1 MLNDQQRNV
10 TPNYLK
16 SPIMDSLMSTN
27 PERAVSYV
35 LSKYVTEYMD
45 KDVLILSEHTQTREA
60 ARMLRHYETDD
71 IIVTDDKKLP
81 VGIVT
86 DEDILNKVSDASV
99 YAEATQLKDVMS
111 APLITIN
118 EKSTLQ
124 DALHKMRDNNI
135 RKLPVISKKNQI
147 MGIIFQSTIANAIRN
162 ATSTAPRLLSPPV
175 KAVLGNLGFVL
186 QFAGVLLLVPAVVA
200 TVFEDTTTATGI
212 YLTTV
217 LLLVTGFFLNSYG
230 EKSSLNLQQAS
241 ILVFSSLFLLSLFGT
256 VPYLYV
262 FPSDETSIEV
272 FGNAFFS
279 SAAGFT
285 TGGISLFDEPE
296 KLSQS
301 FTFFR
306 SYTQLVGGMSFIYL
320 VITAF
325 YPESK
330 LQAMRGFNSGKTLH
344 MKELFLTITVIF
356 AIYIVIVASL
366 LYIFGERNIIDNFS
380 LAMSTLSTGGFTPTS
395 TILEGLLWQEH
406 IVLMGA
412 MILGALPFTF
422 HYAFVRKKFLSPK
435 LGKEVLA
442 YFAILGGATLLFAG
456 ISGLDPMQSVFYSV
470 SASTTAGLQ
479 IESLAGLSG
488 GAHTILIILMFIG
501 GCGFSTAGGLKIFR
515 LFHLRDIRAFI
526 SKVRRSELPSQNK
539 KEIISTLIIIAL
551 FPTISAITGAHL
563 SAIEDVPF
571 QDAFFEAA
579 GIITTGGLSAGVID
593 SNTDPATMIV
603 LGFLMIFG
611 RLEIIAIIYIF
622 VPKLS

>member
-1 MLNDQQRNV
+1 
-10 TPNYLK
+10 
-16 SPIMDSLMSTN
+16 MSTN
-27 PERAVSYV
+27 PEKAVAYV
-35 LSKYVTEYMD
+35 LSKSVTEYMD
-45 KDVLILSEHTQTREA
+45 KDVLMLDLKTLTREA
-60 ARMLRHYETDD
+60 ATMLRNYETDD
-71 IIVTDDKKLP
+71 IVVIDSEKFP

-86 DEDILNKVSDASV
+86 DEDILSKVSDATV
-99 YAEATQLKDVMS
+99 YAESTTLEQIMTK
-111 APLITIN
+111 PLITIN

-124 DALHKMRDNNI
+124 DALHIMRDNNV
-135 RKLPVISKKNQI
+135 RKLPVVSKKNQVLGMI
-147 MGIIFQSTIANAIRN
+147 LQSTIANIIRN
-162 ATSTAPRLLSPPV
+162 ATATTPRLLSPPV

-186 QFAGVLLLVPAVVA
+186 QFAGVLLLVPAVIA
-200 TVFEDTTTATGI
+200 TLLEDTVTASGI

-256 VPYLYV
+256 IPYLYV
-262 FPSDETSIEV
+262 FPSDETNVEV
-272 FGNAFFS
+272 FANAFFS

-296 KLSQS
+296 KLTQS

-330 LQAMRGFNSGKTLH
+330 LQAMRGFISGKTLH

-356 AIYIVIVASL
+356 AIYIVIVAFL
-366 LYIFGERNIIDNFS
+366 LYLFGERNIIDNFS

-395 TILEGLLWQEH
+395 TILDGLLWQEH
-406 IVLMGA
+406 IILMGA

-442 YFAILGGATLLFAG
+442 YFAILGGATLVFAA
-456 ISGLDPMQSVFYSV
+456 ISGLDPMQSAFYSV

-488 GAHTILIILMFIG
+488 GAHSILIILMFIG

-515 LFHLRDIRAFI
+515 LFHLRDIKPFI
-526 SKVRRSELPSQNK
+526 SKVGRSKLTSQNK
-539 KEIISTLIIIAL
+539 KEITSTLIILAL

-563 SAIEDVPF
+563 AEIEDVPF

-593 SNTDPATMIV
+593 NDTDPATMIV

-622 VPKLS
+622 VPRLS

>member
-1 MLNDQQRNV
+1 
-10 TPNYLK
+10 
-16 SPIMDSLMSTN
+16 MSTN
-27 PERAVSYV
+27 PEKAVAYV
-35 LSKYVTEYMD
+35 LSKNVTEYMD
-45 KDVLILSEHTQTREA
+45 KDVLMLDLKTLTREA
-60 ARMLRHYETDD
+60 ATMLRSYETDD
-71 IIVTDDKKLP
+71 IVVINAEKFP

-86 DEDILNKVSDASV
+86 DEDILSKVSDARV
-99 YAEATQLKDVMS
+99 YAESTTLEQIMS
-111 APLITIN
+111 KPLITIN

-124 DALHKMRDNNI
+124 DALHIMRDNNV
-135 RKLPVISKKNQI
+135 RKLPVVSKKNQVLGMI
-147 MGIIFQSTIANAIRN
+147 LQSTIANIIRN
-162 ATSTAPRLLSPPV
+162 ATATTPRLLSPPV

-200 TVFEDTTTATGI
+200 TLLEDTVTASGI

-241 ILVFSSLFLLSLFGT
+241 ILVFSSLYLLSLFGT
-256 VPYLYV
+256 IPYLYV
-262 FPSDETSIEV
+262 FQTEETSTQV
-272 FGNAFFS
+272 FADAFFS

-296 KLSQS
+296 KLTQS

-330 LQAMRGFNSGKTLH
+330 LQAMRGFISGKTLH

-356 AIYIVIVASL
+356 AIYIVIVAFL
-366 LYIFGERNIIDNFS
+366 LYLFGERNIIDNFS
-380 LAMSTLSTGGFTPTS
+380 LAMSTLSSGGFTPTS
-395 TILEGLLWQEH
+395 TILDGLLWQEH

-442 YFAILGGATLLFAG
+442 YFAILGGATLVFAS
-456 ISGLDPMQSVFYSV
+456 ISGLDPMQSAFYSV
-470 SASTTAGLQ
+470 SASSTAGLQ

-488 GAHTILIILMFIG
+488 GAHSILIILMFIG

-515 LFHLRDIRAFI
+515 LFHLRDIKTFI
-526 SKVRRSELPSQNK
+526 SKVGRSKLTSQNK
-539 KEIISTLIIIAL
+539 KEITSTLIILAL
-551 FPTISAITGAHL
+551 FPIISTITGAHL
-563 SAIEDVPF
+563 AAIENVPF

-593 SNTDPATMIV
+593 NNTDPATMIV

-622 VPKLS
+622 VPRLS

>member
-1 MLNDQQRNV
+1 
-10 TPNYLK
+10 
-16 SPIMDSLMSTN
+16 MSTN
-27 PERAVSYV
+27 PEKAVAYV
-35 LSKYVTEYMD
+35 LSKSVTEYMD
-45 KDVLILSEHTQTREA
+45 KDVLMLDLKTLTREA
-60 ARMLRHYETDD
+60 ATMLRNYETDD
-71 IIVTDDKKLP
+71 IVVIDSEKFP

-86 DEDILNKVSDASV
+86 DEDILSKVSDATV
-99 YAEATQLKDVMS
+99 YAESTTLEQIMTK
-111 APLITIN
+111 PLITIN

-124 DALHKMRDNNI
+124 DALHVMRDNNV
-135 RKLPVISKKNQI
+135 RKLPVVSKKNQVLGMI
-147 MGIIFQSTIANAIRN
+147 LQSTIANIIRN
-162 ATSTAPRLLSPPV
+162 ATATTPRLLSPPV

-186 QFAGVLLLVPAVVA
+186 QFAGVLLLVPAVIA
-200 TVFEDTTTATGI
+200 TLLEDTVTASGI

-256 VPYLYV
+256 IPYLYV
-262 FPSDETSIEV
+262 FPSDETNVEV
-272 FGNAFFS
+272 FANAFFS

-296 KLSQS
+296 KLTQS

-330 LQAMRGFNSGKTLH
+330 LQAMRGFISGKTLH

-356 AIYIVIVASL
+356 AIYIVIVAFL
-366 LYIFGERNIIDNFS
+366 LYLFGERNIIDNFS

-395 TILEGLLWQEH
+395 TILDGLLWQEH
-406 IVLMGA
+406 IILMGA

-442 YFAILGGATLLFAG
+442 YFAILGGATLVFTA

-488 GAHTILIILMFIG
+488 GAHSILIILMFIG

-515 LFHLRDIRAFI
+515 LFHLRDIKPFI
-526 SKVRRSELPSQNK
+526 SKVGRSKLTSQNK
-539 KEIISTLIIIAL
+539 KEITSTLIILAL
-551 FPTISAITGAHL
+551 FPIISAITGAHL
-563 SAIEDVPF
+563 AAIEDVPF

-593 SNTDPATMIV
+593 SDTDPATMIV

-622 VPKLS
+622 VPRLS

>member
-1 MLNDQQRNV
+1 
-10 TPNYLK
+10 
-16 SPIMDSLMSTN
+16 MSTN
-27 PERAVSYV
+27 PEKAVSYV

-45 KDVLILSEHTQTREA
+45 KDVLKLDMDTRTREA
-60 ARMLRHYETDD
+60 ATMLRHYERDD
-71 IIVTDDKKLP
+71 IIVIDKQKLP
-81 VGIVT
+81 IGIVT
-86 DEDILNKVSDASV
+86 DEDILSKVSDATV
-99 YAEATQLKDVMS
+99 YAEATTLKEIMS
-111 APLITIN
+111 QPLITISD
-118 EKSTLQ
+118 KSTLQ

-135 RKLPVISKKNQI
+135 RKLPIISKKNQVVG
-147 MGIIFQSTIANAIRN
+147 MLFQSTIANAIRD
-162 ATSTAPRLLSPPV
+162 ATATAPRLLSPPI

-200 TVFEDTTTATGI
+200 TLLEDTVTASGI

-230 EKSSLNLQQAS
+230 EKASLNLQQAS
-241 ILVFSSLFLLSLFGT
+241 ILVFASLFLLSLFGT
-256 VPYLYV
+256 IPYLYV
-262 FPSDETSIEV
+262 FPSDETPGEV
-272 FGNAFFS
+272 FANAFFS

-330 LQAMRGFNSGKTLH
+330 LQAMRGFISGKTLH

-356 AIYIVIVASL
+356 TIYIVIVASL

-395 TILEGLLWQEH
+395 TILNDLLWQEH
-406 IVLMGA
+406 VVLMGA

-435 LGKEVLA
+435 LGKEVLT
-442 YFAILGGATLLFAG
+442 YFAILGGATILFAG

-479 IESLAGLSG
+479 MESLAGLSG

-515 LFHLRDIRAFI
+515 LFHLVDIKAYF
-526 SKVRRSELPSQNK
+526 SKIKRSELSSQSK
-539 KEIISTLIIIAL
+539 KELLSTLIILAL

-563 SAIEDVPF
+563 AAIEDVPY

-579 GIITTGGLSAGVID
+579 GIITTGGLSAGIID
-593 SNTDPATMIV
+593 SDTDPATMVV

-622 VPKLS
+622 VPRLS

>member
-1 MLNDQQRNV
+1 
-10 TPNYLK
+10 
-16 SPIMDSLMSTN
+16 MSTN

-35 LSKYVTEYMD
+35 LTKYVTEYMD
-45 KDVLILSEHTQTREA
+45 KDVLILDMDTSTRDA
-60 ARMLRHYETDD
+60 ATMLRHYETDD
-71 IIVTDDKKLP
+71 IIVIDKKKIP
-81 VGIVT
+81 IGIVT
-86 DEDILNKVSDASV
+86 DDDILSKVSDATV
-99 YAEATQLKDVMS
+99 YAEATVLKQIMTK
-111 APLITIN
+111 PLITISD
-118 EKSTLQ
+118 KSTLQ
-124 DALHKMRDNNI
+124 DALHKMRDNNV
-135 RKLPVISKKNQI
+135 RKLPVISKKTQVVGMI
-147 MGIIFQSTIANAIRN
+147 LQSTIANAIRD
-162 ATSTAPRLLSPPV
+162 ATATTPRLLSPPV

-200 TVFEDTTTATGI
+200 TLLEDTVTASGI

-256 VPYLYV
+256 IPYLYV
-262 FPSDETSIEV
+262 FPSDEPPVQV
-272 FGNAFFS
+272 FANAFFS

-330 LQAMRGFNSGKTLH
+330 LQAMRGFISGKTLH

-356 AIYIVIVASL
+356 GIYIVIVASL

-380 LAMSTLSTGGFTPTS
+380 LAMSTLSTGEFTPTS

-406 IVLMGA
+406 VVLIGA

-435 LGKEVLA
+435 LGKEVLT
-442 YFAILGGATLLFAG
+442 YFAILGSATILFAV
-456 ISGLDPMQSVFYSV
+456 ISGLDPMQSAFYSV

-515 LFHLRDIRAFI
+515 LFHLRDIIPFFSKIKRA
-526 SKVRRSELPSQNK
+526 ELSSQAK
-539 KEIISTLIIIAL
+539 KELISTLIILAL

-563 SAIEDVPF
+563 AAIEDVSY

-593 SNTDPATMIV
+593 SDTDPATMIV

-622 VPKLS
+622 VPRLS

>member
-1 MLNDQQRNV
+1 
-10 TPNYLK
+10 
-16 SPIMDSLMSTN
+16 MSTN
-27 PERAVSYV
+27 PEKAVSYV
-35 LSKYVTEYMD
+35 LSKYVTEYMN
-45 KDVLILSEHTQTREA
+45 KDVLKLNMKTQTRDA
-60 ARMLRHYETDD
+60 ATMLRSYETDD
-71 IIVTDDKKLP
+71 IIVIDKKKFP

-86 DEDILNKVSDASV
+86 DEDILSKVSDATV
-99 YAEATQLKDVMS
+99 YAEATTLEEIMS
-111 APLITIN
+111 KPLITIN

-124 DALHKMRDNNI
+124 DALHIMRDNNV
-135 RKLPVISKKNQI
+135 RKLPVVSKKNFVVGMI
-147 MGIIFQSTIANAIRN
+147 LQSTIANAIRD
-162 ATSTAPRLLSPPV
+162 ATATTPRLLSPPV

-200 TVFEDTTTATGI
+200 TLLEDTVTASGI

-256 VPYLYV
+256 IPYLYV
-262 FPSDETSIEV
+262 FPSDETVVEV
-272 FGNAFFS
+272 FANAFFS

-330 LQAMRGFNSGKTLH
+330 LQAMRGFISGKTLH

-435 LGKEVLA
+435 LGKEVLT
-442 YFAILGGATLLFAG
+442 YFAILGGATILFAG
-456 ISGLDPMQSVFYSV
+456 ISGLDPMQSAFYSV
-470 SASTTAGLQ
+470 SASSTAGLQ

-563 SAIEDVPF
+563 SAIEEVPF

-593 SNTDPATMIV
+593 SDTDPATMIV

>member
-1 MLNDQQRNV
+1 
-10 TPNYLK
+10 
-16 SPIMDSLMSTN
+16 MSTN

-35 LSKYVTEYMD
+35 LSKSVTNYMD
-45 KDVLILSEHTQTREA
+45 KDVLILGLDTQTREA

-71 IIVTDDKKLP
+71 IIVTDKDNLP

-86 DEDILNKVSDASV
+86 DEDILSKVSDVTV
-99 YAEATQLKDVMS
+99 YAEATTLKDVMS
-111 APLITIN
+111 TPLVTIN

-135 RKLPVISKKNQI
+135 RKLPVLSKKNLVVG
-147 MGIIFQSTIANAIRN
+147 MIFQTVIANVIRD

-175 KAVLGNLGFVL
+175 KAILGNLGFVL
-186 QFAGVLLLVPAVVA
+186 QFAGVLLLVPAIVA
-200 TVFEDTTTATGI
+200 TLLEDPLTATGI

-230 EKSSLNLQQAS
+230 EKSSLNLRQAS
-241 ILVFSSLFLLSLFGT
+241 VLVFSSLFLLTLFGT

-262 FPSDETSIEV
+262 FPSDETNIQV
-272 FGNAFFS
+272 FSNAFFS

-296 KLSQS
+296 KLTQS

-330 LQAMRGFNSGKTLH
+330 LQSMRGFISGRTLH

-356 AIYIVIVASL
+356 GIYIVIIASL
-366 LYIFGERNIIDNFS
+366 LYLFHGGNIIDNFS
-380 LAMSTLSTGGFTPTS
+380 LSMSTLATGGFTPTS
-395 TILEGLLWQEH
+395 TILEELVWQEH
-406 IVLMGA
+406 VILMGA

-442 YFAILGGATLLFAG
+442 YFAILGGAIILFVG
-456 ISGLDPMQSVFYSV
+456 ISGLDPLQSAFYSV

-479 IESLAGLSG
+479 IDSLAGLNG

-515 LFHLRDIRAFI
+515 LFHLKDVNALLSKTKRAKL
-526 SKVRRSELPSQNK
+526 STQVK
-539 KEIISTLIIIAL
+539 KEVISTLIILAL
-551 FPTISAITGAHL
+551 FPTISVITGLHL
-563 SAIEDVPF
+563 AEIEGVPF
-571 QDAFFEAA
+571 QDAFFEAS
-579 GIITTGGLSAGVID
+579 GVITTGGLSAGVID
-593 SNTDPATMIV
+593 FDTDPATKIV

-622 VPKLS
+622 VPRLS